1 MLREWLLL
9 PLVGAL
15 IGYITNVIAIRM
27 LFRPRRPL
35 RVPGTT
41 WVIQGVV
48 PMRQSDL
55 AKAIGETVERDL
67 LPIDTLVDKL
77 DIAGYK
83 EQIVATIVD
92 HAGRRVRESLPHFIP
107 SPLQDSI
114 IGFVRDLATRETGAM
129 LDSVTVKLRD
139 QMRNDVHV
147 GEMVEQKIKELD
159 LTALEQLIL
168 NVSHQELRH
177 IEVLGAV
184 LGWLIGAGQVLLL
197 MLLR

>member
-129 LDSVTVKLRD
+129 LDSVTIKLRD